1 MRIGLALGGGGVRGL
16 AHLRVLEVLDEMG
29 VKPSLI
35 VGTSMGAIV
44 GSMYA
49 AGYSGSQLREGVREL
64 IISKEDRPGDLWR
77 RKSSL
82 LKWFQ
87 FFRLK
92 NGRQAVLSPN
102 GFLEFLLE
110 NMGVKT
116 FEELKIPFRAIATD
130 FYREEEVVFSS
141 GDILPA
147 IKASMSIPGVFEP
160 VVHEGRVL
168 VDGGVVNNLPY
179 RDLKKECDAVIAVDV
194 IPSRDPEE
202 TDPPSLTD
210 SVMGMFDSLMNEVV
224 RFKLRESPPDIYY
237 RPDLH
242 GVRTLDFDKIEQVY
256 QQTDES
262 IDRFREDLKA
272 LLESKG
278 GG

>member
-16 AHLRVLEVLDEMG
+16 AHLQVLEVLDEMG
-29 VKPSLI
+29 VKPSII
-35 VGTSMGAIV
+35 VGTSIGAIV

-77 RKSSL
+77 RKNSL
-82 LKWFQ
+82 LRWFQ

-92 NGRQAVLSPN
+92 NGRQAMLSPN

-116 FEELKIPFRAIATD
+116 FEELEIPFRAIATD

-160 VVHEGRVL
+160 VIHEGRVL

-179 RDLKKECDAVIAVDV
+179 RDLKRECDAVIAVDV

-202 TDPPSLTD
+202 TEPPSLTN

-237 RPDLH
+237 RPNLH
-242 GVRTLDFDKIEQVY
+242 GIRTLDFDKIEQVY
-256 QQTDES
+256 EQTEES
-262 IDRFREDLKA
+262 IDLFRKDLA
-272 LLESKG
+272 DLLKRSK
-278 GG
+278 

>member
-1 MRIGLALGGGGVRGL
+1 M
-16 AHLRVLEVLDEMG
+16 
-29 VKPSLI
+29 
-35 VGTSMGAIV
+35 
-44 GSMYA
+44 
-49 AGYSGSQLREGVREL
+49 REL

-256 QQTDES
+256 KQTDES

>member
-1 MRIGLALGGGGVRGL
+1 M
-16 AHLRVLEVLDEMG
+16 VLEVLDELG

-77 RKSSL
+77 KKGAL

-92 NGRQAVLSPN
+92 SGRQAVLSAD
-102 GFLEFLLE
+102 GFLAFLLE

-116 FEELKIPFRAIATD
+116 FEDLKIPFRAIATD
-130 FYREEEVVFSS
+130 FYKEEEVVFSS

-160 VVHEGRVL
+160 VIHEGRVL
-168 VDGGVVNNLPY
+168 VDGGVMNNLPY
-179 RDLKKECDAVIAVDV
+179 RDLRKECDVVIAIDV
-194 IPSRDPEE
+194 IPSRDPGE
-202 TDPPSLTD
+202 TKVPSLTN

-224 RFKLRESPPDIYY
+224 RFKLRESPPDVYY
-237 RPDLH
+237 RPDLQ
-242 GVRTLDFDKIEQVY
+242 GIRTLDFDKVEQVY
-256 QQTDES
+256 EQTEKS
-262 IDRFREDLKA
+262 IDLFRKDLADLIEKSGKA
-272 LLESKG
+272 KPG
-278 GG
+278 